1 VTNPPADLLDFVLLE
16 ALPGYTRAELDKE
29 PAESV
34 MHWLIILE
42 ERAREEKKQM
52 DEANRG

>member
-1 VTNPPADLLDFVLLE
+1 MTNPPADLLDFVLLE